1 MTMVIKNNISA
12 LNILN
17 TMNKNSRALAKNMQR
32 ISSGMKI
39 NSAADDP
46 SGYAIAQRMS
56 IEIRSLDQA
65 SRNAQEGISSL
76 KVAEGAV
83 SSTLI

>member
-56 IEIRSLDQA
+56 IEIRSLD
-65 SRNAQEGISSL
+65 RVGTL
-76 KVAEGAV
+76 KRE
-83 SSTLI
+83 